1 MNKSDETTTRTHS
14 RRFVDEPCSFV
25 LQFSKR
31 GMDVRHLDRDM
42 VHSRSAFSEKL
53 SDSRIRTQRL
63 EQLDVSVAHR
73 QHANLNALLSNLFG
87 GIYFQAERISP
98 NCQTLFDALSG
109 DSDVINFQQLEES
122 PLRQNKGLVAGLQ
135 LRP

>member
-1 MNKSDETTTRTHS
+1 MNKSDQTATRTHS

-31 GMDVRHLDRDM
+31 GVDVRYLDRDM

-53 SDSRIRTQRL
+53 ANGRIRPQRL

-73 QHANLNALLSNLFG
+73 QHAYFDALFRDLFG
-87 GIYFQAERISP
+87 GTDFQPERIP
-98 NCQTLFDALSG
+98 PHCQTIFDALRG
-109 DSDVINFQQLEES
+109 YSDVINFEQPE
-122 PLRQNKGLVAGLQ
+122 
-135 LRP
+135 